1 MHEQPIGCWKTKAC
15 LKRLFIRPRHNQLS
29 MDSGRRDA
37 SYSCPPTKSGQLSMD
52 PISMRAVAPES
63 SMDPI
68 SVQTERLSVQK
79 TGPWTISSAFF
90 AEIPSMDPV
99 LMHAVVQG
107 PRIGAETSVICAD
120 IGSMDEFG
128 LSLAV
133 APRSAVAMNSI
144 SSSHPCARGGSS
156 CLYPL
161 QRIRRLFTNFT
172 WHRLWKRSRKNESSV
187 RAKSR
192 KDRLL
197 NMGKGVGLYQ
207 HPFIGYIVV
216 L

>member
-1 MHEQPIGCWKTKAC
+1 MGSVFVQI
-15 LKRLFIRPRHNQLS
+15 RLCESS
-29 MDSGRRDA
+29 MKLVSA
-37 SYSCPPTKSGQLSMD
+37 HTPAPKSSIDTVL
-52 PISMRAVAPES
+52 VFVHLPES
-63 SMDPI
+63 SMDA
-68 SVQTERLSVQK
+68 VLVQK
-79 TGPWTISSAFF
+79 RWPCVQIVGPWTIIPPLLPQ
-90 AEIPSMDPV
+90 IPSMDSI
-99 LMHAVVQG
+99 LMHAIVQE
-107 PRIGAETSVICAD
+107 PHIGAKRPRICAD